1 MIRTEDYMR
10 EFVQICFAQKRIII
24 GTTILFTLAAAAI
37 WKFYPPT
44 FAADGSI
51 LVRGNRAQ
59 MDPGTLENVQT
70 RIMEITMRELNTEK
84 EMLLSPDVVGETI
97 KRMAAQ
103 NLYFTESDTKGDALK
118 DQVGRVQSGLTT
130 EILPE
135 TSVLKVQYKDK
146 DPQRALRVL
155 ENLFMQY
162 IEFHTGVY
170 SSASAKGF
178 FDETARGFDDE
189 LKAREDMLVKLAKEG
204 NTANPIQEI
213 ESNMQVRRNLEQ
225 QLDLTRS
232 QWIEKDLFVK
242 HLREV
247 LASQEVQ
254 FYSFIENE
262 SIRLLGEK
270 VQTLV
275 LERGQLLRIYSEG
288 SEKVRR
294 VDEHIKEAYAA
305 LKSEVIDYTTSQET
319 QLNILRD
326 QIESLEVRLEEINAR
341 NLALQETVIANQ
353 RVQREADLLKL
364 SYDTFARR
372 REEARVSGSGGDA
385 LFSVSVLSRPFFSGA
400 PVFPRSNILFV
411 GALVGLITG
420 FSLGFLRE
428 YFDHTFKKP
437 EDVAKFA
444 DLPTIMS
451 IPHWNAK

>member
-24 GTTILFTLAAAAI
+24 GTTILFTLAAAVI
-37 WKFYPPT
+37 WQFYPPT
-44 FAADGSI
+44 FAADGSL
-51 LVRGNRAQ
+51 LVKGNRVQ
-59 MDPGTLENVQT
+59 VDPGTLENVQA
-70 RIMEITMRELNTEK
+70 RVMEITMRELNTEK

-97 KRMAAQ
+97 KRMAEQ
-103 NLYFTESDTKGDALK
+103 QLFFTEADTKGDALK
-118 DQVGRVQSGLTT
+118 EQVGRVQGGLTT

-135 TSVLKVQYKDK
+135 TSVLKVRYMDK
-146 DPQRALRVL
+146 NPQRALKIL
-155 ENLFMQY
+155 ENLFIQY
-162 IEFHTGVY
+162 IGFHTGVY
-170 SSASAKGF
+170 SPASAEGFFNETAKGF
-178 FDETARGFDDE
+178 DTE
-189 LKAREDMLVKLAKEG
+189 LKAKEDLLVQLARDG

-213 ESNMQVRRNLEQ
+213 ESNMQLRRMLEQ
-225 QLDLTRS
+225 QLDTTRS
-232 QWIEKDLFVK
+232 LWIEKDLFVK
-242 HLREV
+242 HLRDV

-254 FYSFIENE
+254 FYAFIENE

-275 LERGQLLRIYSEG
+275 LERGQLLRIYSET

-294 VDEHIKEAYAA
+294 VDEHVKSAYAA
-305 LKSEVIDYTTSQET
+305 LKSEVVDYTTNQET
-319 QLNILRD
+319 QLNTLRD
-326 QIESLEVRLEEINAR
+326 QIESLEVRLEEINTR
-341 NLALQETVIANQ
+341 NLTLQETVIANQ

-372 REEARVSGSGGDA
+372 REEARISGSGGDT
-385 LFSVSVLSRPFFSGA
+385 LFSVSVLSRPFFTGA
-400 PVFPRSNILFV
+400 PVFPRSNLLFV

-451 IPHWNAK
+451 IPNWNVK